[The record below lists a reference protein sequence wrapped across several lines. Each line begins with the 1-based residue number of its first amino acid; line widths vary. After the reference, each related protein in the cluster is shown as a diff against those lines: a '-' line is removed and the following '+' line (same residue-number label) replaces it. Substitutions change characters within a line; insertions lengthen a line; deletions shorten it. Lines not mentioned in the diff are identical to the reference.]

1 MSDSILGTGE
11 DALHKLRK
19 GSILI
24 DEYWKERLRKEG
36 REEQMQFVYIF
47 LKGPC
52 DKWFQIF

>member
-11 DALHKLRK
+11 DALRKLRK

-47 LKGPC
+47 LKGP
-52 DKWFQIF
+52 